1 MYLETLR
8 KNVILFKKLLRKTAF
23 LHMIAELSDMMSL
36 ASVVTEQL
44 EWASPNQHV
53 LRVRAQQ
60 IPKTYYKNECK
71 NNDFSVVTC

>member
-1 MYLETLR
+1 
-8 KNVILFKKLLRKTAF
+8 
-23 LHMIAELSDMMSL
+23 MIAELSDMMSL